1 MRSSRKTVVIAV
13 LFAVSVFA
21 LIGKLLGPTQIQII
35 IQGETPTVVGQVLS
49 YTQVDVIMISISAL
63 ILGISGFYLLFS
75 DFIEAPKV
83 LQTVESVD
91 SLKLDAKFALRILD
105 GDKRK
110 VFSEIIEAGGEI
122 TQSDLPIRT
131 GFSKVK
137 ITRILD
143 YLEKKGLIVRKS
155 HGMTNK
161 VIVKRDMR
169 MER

>member
-1 MRSSRKTVVIAV
+1 MRASRKTVVMAV

-49 YTQVDVIMISISAL
+49 YTQVDVIVISISAL

-110 VFSEIIEAGGEI
+110 VFSEVIEAGGEI
-122 TQSDLPIRT
+122 TQSDLPART
-131 GFSKVK
+131 GFSKAK

-161 VIVKRDMR
+161 VIVKRDMGT
-169 MER
+169 ER

>member
-1 MRSSRKTVVIAV
+1 MRASRKTVVMAV

-49 YTQVDVIMISISAL
+49 YTQVDVIVISISAL

-122 TQSDLPIRT
+122 TQSDLPTRT
-131 GFSKVK
+131 GFSKAK

-143 YLEKKGLIVRKS
+143 YLEKKGLIIRKS
-155 HGMTNK
+155 YGMTN
-161 VIVKRDMR
+161 IIIIKRDMGL
-169 MER
+169 ED